1 MPAYRSEAEAEIR
14 EPVVARLREIVPG
27 CRIIHE
33 INATGFG
40 NRIDVLAVGEDRI
53 AAVEI
58 KSAKDK
64 LDRLPAQIEAMR
76 GVTTEVFA
84 ALHEKFLDVTG
95 IGAMPPDAARHATV
109 WVYPRAERKGHVDC
123 GLDWN
128 RFDRWKKP
136 VRNLPPTAINILWRE
151 ELHEICDRLGVR
163 GVSRLDMRQA
173 IDEIR
178 WRMTGEEITK
188 TICRALRSRECPEA
202 DAPVATATSA
212 NDSLFLK
219 EAA

>member
-1 MPAYRSEAEAEIR
+1 MPAYRSSAEAEIR

-40 NRIDVLAVGEDRI
+40 NRIDVLAVGKDRI

-76 GVTTEVFA
+76 GVTYEVFA
-84 ALHEKFLDVTG
+84 ALHEKFLDATS
-95 IGAMPPDAARHATV
+95 IGVMPPDAARHATV

-128 RFDRWKKP
+128 SFDLWKKP
-136 VRNLPPTAINILWRE
+136 VRNLPATAINILWRE
-151 ELHEICDRLGVR
+151 ELHAICDFLGVR
-163 GVSRLDMRQA
+163 GVPRLDMRQA

-188 TICRALRSRECPEA
+188 SICRCLRARECVEA
-202 DAPVATATSA
+202 DPPIVAA
-212 NDSLFLK
+212 NDNTTTDTTN
-219 EAA
+219 AA

>member
-1 MPAYRSEAEAEIR
+1 MPAYRSSAEAEIR

-40 NRIDVLAVGEDRI
+40 NRIDVLAVGKDRI

-76 GVTTEVFA
+76 GVTNDVFA
-84 ALHEKFLDVTG
+84 ALHEKFLDATS
-95 IGAMPPDAARHATV
+95 IGAMPPEAARRATV
-109 WVYPRAERKGHVDC
+109 WVYPRSERKGHVDC

-136 VRNLPPTAINILWRE
+136 VRNLPATAINILWRD
-151 ELHEICDRLGVR
+151 ELHAICGALGVR

-173 IDEIR
+173 ADEIV
-178 WRMTGEEITK
+178 WRMTGEEVTK
-188 TICRALRSRECPEA
+188 AICRGLRARECVEA
-202 DAPVATATSA
+202 DPPIVAA
-212 NDSLFLK
+212 NDNTTTD
-219 EAA
+219 ATNVA

>member
-14 EPVVARLREIVPG
+14 VPVVERLREIVPG

-33 INATGFG
+33 INASGFG
-40 NRIDVLAVGEDRI
+40 NRIDVLAVGKDRI

-64 LDRLPAQIEAMR
+64 LDRLPAQIESMR
-76 GVTTEVFA
+76 SVTTEVFA
-84 ALHEKFLDVTG
+84 ALHEKFIEDNKHV
-95 IGAMPPDAARHATV
+95 GAMPPVAARHATV
-109 WVYPRAERKGHVDC
+109 WVYPRAERNGHVDC

-128 RFDRWKKP
+128 RFDRWKNP
-136 VRNLPPTAINILWRE
+136 VRNLPATAINILWRE
-151 ELHEICDRLGVR
+151 ELHAICGSLGVR

-188 TICRALRSRECPEA
+188 AICTSLRQRQCVEA
-202 DAPVATATSA
+202 D
-212 NDSLFLK
+212 DRII
-219 EAA
+219 E